1 MNTRAP
7 DGANKDEDLDLYKDF
22 VSKYERSDRDE
33 QWAWGWGNASVTTHP
48 PIDKD
53 MDEDMDEDMEED
65 VEEDVDED
73 EAEMGWSPPER
84 GWSQMTSLHPSH
96 I

>member
-1 MNTRAP
+1 MSTWTCIRILFPNLSAVI
-7 DGANKDEDLDLYKDF
+7 GMSNEHEDE
-22 VSKYERSDRDE
+22 EMARSP
-33 QWAWGWGNASVTTHP
+33 VTTHP

-53 MDEDMDEDMEED
+53 MDEDMEEDMDEDMDED
-65 VEEDVDED
+65 MEEDVDED